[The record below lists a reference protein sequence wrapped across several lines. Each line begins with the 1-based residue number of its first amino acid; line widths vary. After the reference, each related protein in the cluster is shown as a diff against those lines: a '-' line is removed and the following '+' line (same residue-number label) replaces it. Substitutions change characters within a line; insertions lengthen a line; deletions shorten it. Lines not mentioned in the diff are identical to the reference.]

1 MEKIII
7 DTDIG
12 IDDAFALYYGAKL
25 FDVIGITTV
34 NGNVPV
40 EMATKNAKLFNLK
53 NNLNIP
59 VYKGACK
66 PLAIDQ
72 KEHCFLIHGNDGL
85 GEVYT
90 NSFDAKALNAISFML
105 DALYKNKGEI
115 TLVAIGPLTN
125 IALLLLLE
133 PNLKDY
139 VKELVLMGGAFGTNG
154 HSGNMS
160 QFAEFNIYA
169 DPHAADIV
177 FRSNLNITVIPLDVT
192 YEVLV
197 TGDEV
202 LKTNN
207 KFLIDISKFYLD
219 FTMREEGFY
228 GMAVHD
234 ALTISYLYNKDLFKC
249 KKSKVRVATSGMN
262 IGQTMI
268 PQSSMPIVDPN
279 FDNLKEHNLALYVD
293 VEAVKE
299 HFLKTISK

>member
-12 IDDAFALYYGAKL
+12 IDDAFALYYGNKL
-25 FDVIGITTV
+25 FDLIGITTV

-40 EMATKNAKLFNLK
+40 EMATKNAKLFNAK
-53 NNLNIP
+53 YNLNIP

-72 KEHCFLIHGNDGL
+72 GEPGFFIHGNDGL
-85 GEVYT
+85 GEVYD
-90 NSFDAKALNAISFML
+90 NPFDDKAPNAISFML
-105 DALYKNKGEI
+105 DAVHKYKGEI

-139 VKELVLMGGAFGTNG
+139 VKELVLMGGAFSTNG

-160 QFAEFNIYA
+160 QFAEFNIYS
-169 DPHAADIV
+169 DPHAADLV
-177 FRSNLNITVIPLDVT
+177 FRSDLNITVIPLDVT

-219 FTMREEGFY
+219 FSKREEDFF

-234 ALTISYLYNKDLFKC
+234 ALTISYLYNKDFFKF

-268 PQSSMPIVDPN
+268 PQSSMPVVDPN

-293 VEAVKE
+293 VKAVKE
-299 HFLKTISK
+299 HFLKTISQ